1 MLFVQSFMKQIVT
14 GKSVKKSHFT
24 VWKQLCFFLL
34 KNFVNSFYVSIMY
47 FNKNK
52 LVACIHLIFTNYYQF
67 NHLKLIHI
75 KKNKINS
82 KKSLAAKEQ
91 DLH

>member
-52 LVACIHLIFTNYYQF
+52 LVACIHLIFTNYYPEGTSEF
-67 NHLKLIHI
+67 RILNFKKLYKLNQTI
-75 KKNKINS
+75 KT
-82 KKSLAAKEQ
+82 
-91 DLH
+91 